1 MNFFVVFL
9 FRYIGET
16 NRYFNTRGNEHLFR
30 EKNSHVLKHLN
41 PSKICRG
48 KCDISSFKILDHA
61 NTYSQLKIRETFYV
75 QKQFKPERNKQV
87 EHVSL
92 SLHFLVYL
100 L

>member
-1 MNFFVVFL
+1 MSVQRSDSIL
-9 FRYIGET
+9 FRDCIVL
-16 NRYFNTRGNEHLFR
+16 NSFHFMFRQCLF
-30 EKNSHVLKHLN
+30 SGSQLSFPGFLK
-41 PSKICRG
+41 
-48 KCDISSFKILDHA
+48 
-61 NTYSQLKIRETFYV
+61 LKIRETFYI